1 MSVQPPRQFN
11 LRSVL
16 TRNRRAQLGHS
27 RSNKEKTFPC
37 TSRNDTK
44 TWNYVYQYQNRYLP
58 FRHWSRRTIATW
70 QYYSGLVFSWFGVH
84 DSEINKIM
92 LPSMV
97 EIVSAFYEASWCVI
111 TLRNFIYP
119 RKRFQWCEKWTWK
132 LYYLKSFVLQYFL
145 DSYKLRGLTHPSLI
159 HHSEWPIP
167 NNFRVSITDLL
178 RPIRKRTCSCYH
190 CCEFTSIFIP

>member
-1 MSVQPPRQFN
+1 M
-11 LRSVL
+11 L

-27 RSNKEKTFPC
+27 RSNKEKTFRC

-97 EIVSAFYEASWCVI
+97 EIVSAFMKPRDALLPSEILFIPGSVFSGVKNGHGNYI
-111 TLRNFIYP
+111 TLNLLSCNTFLIATSSEDSHILAWYTTP
-119 RKRFQWCEKWTWK
+119 NDPFPIT
-132 LYYLKSFVLQYFL
+132 FV
-145 DSYKLRGLTHPSLI
+145 S
-159 HHSEWPIP
+159 
-167 NNFRVSITDLL
+167 V
-178 RPIRKRTCSCYH
+178 
-190 CCEFTSIFIP
+190 